1 MKALES
7 YGFPINI
14 KWDHLASK
22 LGISLDERH
31 RLRQMALLDG
41 GNFLHAL
48 EEILDW
54 WIRNK
59 DATWQKLFS
68 AVEEVK
74 DKETCKPYIGFTGI
88 IVIILY
94 NYNYYYKLLYII
106 LFI

>member
-1 MKALES
+1 MKALDS
-7 YGFPINI
+7 CAFPINT

-41 GNFLHAL
+41 GNFRHAL

-54 WIRNK
+54 WIGNK

-74 DKETCKPYIGFTGI
+74 GKEISKAYIGFTGI
-88 IVIILY
+88 IVI
-94 NYNYYYKLLYII
+94 YNYYIELL
-106 LFI
+106 

>member
-7 YGFPINI
+7 RGFPINI

-41 GNFLHAL
+41 GNFRHAL

-74 DKETCKPYIGFTGI
+74 DKNTIADIKTYIGFTGI
-88 IVIILY
+88 IVCNI
-94 NYNYYYKLLYII
+94 
-106 LFI
+106 